1 MLFSLKGPYIEPV
14 YNLRREKSTLN
25 SVEHLSILYTQGT
38 DLGSLNSGSC
48 SQAADRSWGGYLQV
62 LSEKTDFGMSLQS
75 VLL

>member
-25 SVEHLSILYTQGT
+25 SVKPLSIFYTQGT

-48 SQAADRSWGGYLQV
+48 PQAADRSRGGSLPV
-62 LSEKTDFGMSLQS
+62 LSEKTDFGMNRQS